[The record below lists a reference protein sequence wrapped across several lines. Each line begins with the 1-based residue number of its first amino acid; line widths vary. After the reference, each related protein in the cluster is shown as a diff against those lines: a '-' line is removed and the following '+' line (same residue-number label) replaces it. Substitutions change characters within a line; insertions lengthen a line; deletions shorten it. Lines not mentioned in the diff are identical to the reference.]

1 MDLQEY
7 LRIFRRRWV
16 LILVCL
22 LLSVAASSIVTL
34 RTTPLYDSTAR
45 LFVSTPQAEG
55 SDAYQGGLF
64 SEQRVQSYADLII
77 GERIAQRVI
86 DQLDLQ
92 VEPGDLTEQMSSAVA
107 PETVIFEV
115 TVVDSDPRRAQQ
127 IAATAADEFTALVT
141 ELEKVPGQRVSPIK
155 ATVVDEADISETPVS
170 PQPLR
175 NVALAATLGLLL
187 GIGIALLREMLDTT
201 IKTPENLS
209 ELTTTSILG
218 TIRYDSTAARRPLVT
233 DLDPHAPRLEA
244 FRVLRTN
251 LQFVDVDRTAK
262 TFVVTSSLP
271 EEGKTTTAANLAI
284 TLAQAGQRVV
294 LVECDLRRPKLSDYL
309 RLESAVGVTTVLIGR
324 LELDQAIQ
332 VWGDNGLSVL
342 TGGAIPPNPAE
353 LLQSH
358 AMAELL
364 ADLRRRFDVILI
376 DAPPL
381 LPVTDAALLTAQA
394 DGALLVARH
403 GMTTRDQVQQST
415 ERIAAVGG
423 RLLGSVLNMAP
434 DKGPDAYSY
443 GYGYGYA
450 PEKGRRKS
458 TMVAEEHELV
468 SGA

>member
-1 MDLQEY
+1 MDLQQY
-7 LRIFRRRWV
+7 LRIVRRRWV

-22 LLSVAASSIVTL
+22 LLSVAAASIVTL
-34 RTTPLYDSTAR
+34 RMTPLYDSTAR

-86 DQLDLQ
+86 DRLDLE
-92 VEPGDLTEQMSSAVA
+92 VEPSELTEQMSSSVA
-107 PETVIFEV
+107 PETVIFEI
-115 TVVDSDPRRAQQ
+115 TVVDPNPRRAQQ

-141 ELEKVPGQRVSPIK
+141 ELEEVPGQRRSPIK
-155 ATVVDEADISETPVS
+155 ATVVDEPDIAATPVS

-175 NVALAATLGLLL
+175 NVALAAALGLLL
-187 GIGIALLREMLDTT
+187 GIGIAVLREMLDTT
-201 IKTPENLS
+201 IKTPEDLS
-209 ELTTTSILG
+209 ELTTTSMLG
-218 TIRYDSTAARRPLVT
+218 TIRYDSGAARRPLVT
-233 DLDPHAPRLEA
+233 ELDTHAPRLEA

-271 EEGKTTTAANLAI
+271 EEGKTTTATNLAI

-294 LVECDLRRPKLSDYL
+294 LVEGDLRRPKLSDYL
-309 RLESAVGVTTVLIGR
+309 RLEPAVGVTTVLIGR
-324 LELDQAIQ
+324 LEIDQAIQ

-353 LLQSH
+353 LLQSQS
-358 AMAELL
+358 MAELL
-364 ADLRRRFDVILI
+364 ADLRRRFDVII
-376 DAPPL
+376 VDAPPL

-394 DGALLVARH
+394 DGALLVVRH
-403 GMTTRDQVQQST
+403 GKTTRDQVQQST
-415 ERIAAVGG
+415 ERVAAVGG

-443 GYGYGYA
+443 GYGYA
-450 PEKGRRKS
+450 PQKGRRRAS
-458 TMVAEEHELV
+458 VPVEDEELTY
-468 SGA
+468 SA